1 MKLHHHPSPSS
12 VASLLSSFKIEGS
25 PSLILDTIKRGDDD
39 VDVSRGDFPAKKGRS
54 VIVRIFDALGGK
66 ARGILRWGDI
76 PIKGVWKT
84 NLLEDVGD
92 ELVVLKSGKGVEI
105 ELRAFE
111 VATFR
116 LEL

>member
-12 VASLLSSFKIEGS
+12 IASLLSSFKIEGS

-39 VDVSRGDFPAKKGRS
+39 VDVSRDDLPKNKGRS
-54 VIVRIFDALGGK
+54 IIVRVFDALGGK
-66 ARGILRWGDI
+66 ARGVLRWGDV
-76 PIKGVWKT
+76 PVKSAWKT

-92 ELVVLKSGKGVEI
+92 ELEVQKGGKGVEI

-116 LEL
+116 LQL